1 MIFRLWKYILGYVV
15 IKIEGFF
22 SEKFIN
28 ISSKRQIKLWHIYRD
43 DNGKLFAKISVK
55 DFLKIRPVAFKSRCR
70 IKIIK
75 RVGLP
80 FVIKKYRKRK
90 AFAIGFILC
99 SVVIRLMSSIVWT
112 VEINGDP
119 TISTTVVYDYIRS
132 LGVYPGVM
140 KNSIDREKISQSLVK
155 DMEDIGW
162 AGVSLKGTK
171 LTINLAKRDPLPKLV
186 PMSEPCNLVAAKDGV
201 IKQVIAL
208 RGIDMVK
215 PGDTVVKGQLL
226 VSGSFVPKYNEE
238 IEVKVHATG
247 QVIASTWYE
256 EERIIEMKEVERYR
270 TGKKFSNTT
279 LEIFGLKIKLFP
291 KKPDYTLHD
300 TITESKTISITDDLR
315 LPINIYKE
323 TYYENDVKIKDI
335 DFEKAKENAILEA
348 QRACLDKIP
357 GEASIISKKTEFIP
371 LDDGGLAVRVIIE
384 CEEDISVEEMLWN
397 KYD

>member
-1 MIFRLWKYILGYVV
+1 
-15 IKIEGFF
+15 
-22 SEKFIN
+22 
-28 ISSKRQIKLWHIYRD
+28 
-43 DNGKLFAKISVK
+43 
-55 DFLKIRPVAFKSRCR
+55 
-70 IKIIK
+70 
-75 RVGLP
+75 
-80 FVIKKYRKRK
+80 
-90 AFAIGFILC
+90 
-99 SVVIRLMSSIVWT
+99 
-112 VEINGDP
+112 
-119 TISTTVVYDYIRS
+119 
-132 LGVYPGVM
+132 
-140 KNSIDREKISQSLVK
+140 
-155 DMEDIGW
+155 MEDIGW

-279 LEIFGLKIKLFP
+279 LEIFGLKIKLLP
-291 KKPDYTLHD
+291 KKPDYTLYD
-300 TITESKTISITDDLR
+300 TISESKTISITDDLR

-348 QRACLDKIP
+348 QRACLDKIR
-357 GEASIISKKTEFIP
+357 
-371 LDDGGLAVRVIIE
+371 GG
-384 CEEDISVEEMLWN
+384 
-397 KYD
+397 